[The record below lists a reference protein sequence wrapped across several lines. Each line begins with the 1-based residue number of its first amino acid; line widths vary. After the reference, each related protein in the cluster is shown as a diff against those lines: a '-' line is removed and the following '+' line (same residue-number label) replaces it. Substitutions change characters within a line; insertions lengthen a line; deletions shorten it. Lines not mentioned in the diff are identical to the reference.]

1 MSESALFYTFST
13 IPQTLAGGA
22 AILVAVVLYR
32 LGDVDRSIDGAREHL
47 QASWRERPFR
57 IAWRALERGGWRAV
71 EGVIGRWEGFTST
84 FEDQNAG
91 RRAYRALRLRQQI
104 LFLLVAS
111 LTLTVL
117 DILVCFASI
126 PLTPRLLRSQADA
139 AQVVV
144 GTLTLTCLCLGFYE
158 RLIWA
163 MVKPI
168 GRG

>member
-1 MSESALFYTFST
+1 MNESALLYTFST

-32 LGDVDRSIDGAREHL
+32 LGDVDRTVDHARAHLMGA
-47 QASWRERPFR
+47 WRERPSR

-71 EGVIGRWEGFTST
+71 EGVVGRWDGFTST

-104 LFLLVAS
+104 LFLLFAA

-117 DILVCFASI
+117 DILVCLASI

-139 AQVVV
+139 TQVVV
-144 GTLTLTCLCLGFYE
+144 GTLTLTCLCLGFYA

-163 MVKPI
+163 MVQPI
-168 GRG
+168 RS